1 MGSILCLRF
10 CLLDREWLEYAISSV
25 YFADLRAAFGS
36 FGRALGSAESRA
48 ISCQCCSGQIRFRQV
63 NCAGRTN
70 RPLWISIPVWPLP
83 TLLSPA
89 SRISP
94 YSQSYYVPPAVV
106 ATAPYFCVLHN
117 EGYVSRV
124 GLLDHLAG
132 THKIPLDAAVSLCPD
147 GTMACIFP
155 SY

>member
-1 MGSILCLRF
+1 MR
-10 CLLDREWLEYAISSV
+10 SV
-25 YFADLRAAFGS
+25 LS
-36 FGRALGSAESRA
+36 
-48 ISCQCCSGQIRFRQV
+48 
-63 NCAGRTN
+63 
-70 RPLWISIPVWPLP
+70 
-83 TLLSPA
+83 TLLIFALLLALSGALWAGQNRGQFRA
-89 SRISP
+89 SVAPGKFASGRSIVRGEPIFPYGYPYPYGRYQPYYPPLVVSP

-147 GTMACIFP
+147 GTMTCIFP